1 MAEPI
6 VSSFISK
13 AQPRLS
19 AQVVS
24 AGGAWLFNLALVAFV
39 ASLVLAGG
47 LLAYERSLTSTRAD
61 WEEQVTG
68 QEAELRPD
76 LLAQIADLSTA
87 IGVSKELLSN
97 HIYASNSL
105 LLLQSVTHPF
115 VSFSSFSFSR
125 DARKIELV
133 GSANSYRSVA
143 EQVNLFETHPQ
154 VEKVDFGGLSV
165 SEKGLVNFK
174 LAVIFKPSLLQAPR

>member
-6 VSSFISK
+6 ATSFIPK
-13 AQPRLS
+13 AQPRFS

-24 AGGAWLFNLALVAFV
+24 VGGAWLFNLGLVAFI
-39 ASLVLAGG
+39 ASLVAAGG
-47 LLAYERSLTSTRAD
+47 LFAYGRSLAATRAD
-61 WEEQVTG
+61 WEEQVQG

-76 LLAQIADLSTA
+76 LLAQIADLSSA
-87 IGVSKELLSN
+87 IGVSRELIAG
-97 HIYASNSL
+97 HVYASNSL

-115 VSFSSFSFSR
+115 VSFSSMSFSR
-125 DARKIELV
+125 DAHKIELV

-143 EQVNLFETHPQ
+143 EQVGLFETHPQ

-174 LAVIFKPSLLQAPR
+174 LAVIFKSSLLQAPR

>member
-1 MAEPI
+1 MTA
-6 VSSFISK
+6 SFIPK
-13 AQPRLS
+13 APARFS
-19 AQVVS
+19 TQVVS
-24 AGGAWLFNLALVAFV
+24 VGGAWLFNLALVAFV
-39 ASLVLAGG
+39 ASLVAAGG
-47 LLAYERSLTSTRAD
+47 LFAYDRSLASTRVD
-61 WEEQVTG
+61 WEEQVQG

-76 LLAQIADLSTA
+76 LLAQIADLSSA
-87 IGVSKELLSN
+87 IGVARELIAN
-97 HIYASNSL
+97 HVYTSNSL

-115 VSFSSFSFSR
+115 VSFSSMSFSR

-143 EQVNLFETHPQ
+143 EQVGLLETHPQ

-165 SEKGLVNFK
+165 GEKGLVNFR